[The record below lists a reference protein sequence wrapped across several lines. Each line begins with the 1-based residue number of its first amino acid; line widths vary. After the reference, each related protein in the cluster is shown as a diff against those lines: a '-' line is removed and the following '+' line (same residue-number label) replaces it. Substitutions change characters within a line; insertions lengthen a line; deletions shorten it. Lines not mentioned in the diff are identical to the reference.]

1 MAIQTVN
8 KTKATRDHEQE
19 IDVDVRGCFSYSQ
32 SDLPILRLEL
42 RVVLG
47 TVPEPLSIQGFP
59 VYSFWLRITYPIVG
73 LISFAISGYG
83 AKEQGSTDS
92 A

>member
-8 KTKATRDHEQE
+8 KTKATRDYEQE
-19 IDVDVRGCFSYSQ
+19 IDVGIRGCSSCSR
-32 SDLPILRLEL
+32 SDLPILRHEL

-59 VYSFWLRITYPIVG
+59 VYSFWLGITLPIVG
-73 LISFAISGYG
+73 LTSFAISGYG
-83 AKEQGSTDS
+83 AKE
-92 A
+92 